1 MKSTGKTPALIML
14 LICIISW
21 GSVYPAGKVI
31 LANMSDYSLALWRFL
46 ISCVGLTIYCLLT
59 RQAFPKLT
67 FRQYVVLFVIGLIGI
82 TGFNL
87 GLFIGLKS
95 TSATN
100 GALISSLSPL
110 VTSVIAAQ
118 LNRKKLT
125 GRQWF
130 SLIVSLCGVATV
142 ITDGSL
148 DNLMHLSLN
157 RGDLFI
163 FGAMLSW
170 SLYTVLSQ
178 YVSHWLSPIM
188 FTLVTMFAGTIG
200 LIVVCAALNPESPFL
215 AVAHLP
221 AFSLILLLY
230 ISIVATVMGYVF
242 WIQGVKTFGPAGASM
257 VYNLVPVFAAL
268 VAYMLGQ
275 PLTEIQIIGML
286 IVLAGLLVPALVDY
300 LRVRFLTMRH

>member
-31 LANMSDYSLALWRFL
+31 LADMSDYSLALWRFL
-46 ISCVGLTIYCLLT
+46 ISCVGLALYCMLT
-59 RQAFPKLT
+59 RQTLPKLT
-67 FRQYVVLFVIGLIGI
+67 FRQYAVLFVIGLIGI

-125 GRQWF
+125 KRQWF
-130 SLIVSLCGVATV
+130 SLIVSLFGVATV
-142 ITDGSL
+142 ITEGSL
-148 DNLMHLSLN
+148 DNLLHLSLN

-170 SLYTVLSQ
+170 SIYTVLSQ
-178 YVSHWLSPIM
+178 YVSHWLSPLM
-188 FTLVTMFAGTIG
+188 YTQVTMIAGTIG
-200 LIVVCAALNPESPFL
+200 LIAVCSVLNPESSFL

-275 PLTEIQIIGML
+275 PLTTIQIVGML
-286 IVLAGLLVPALVDY
+286 IVLAGLLIPALGDY